1 MMPMMGGM
9 GFWIIL
15 VILLVVG
22 FVAVMINQQQ
32 VGSTSAEEKR
42 KGISKS
48 AREIADER
56 LATGDISPEE
66 HQDIRQRIQDQA

>member
-1 MMPMMGGM
+1 MMPVMGGM

-15 VILLVVG
+15 VILVVVG
-22 FVAVMINQQQ
+22 FIAVMGSQQQ
-32 VGSTSAEEKR
+32 AGSASTKEKR

-48 AREIADER
+48 AREIVDER

-66 HQDIRQRIQDQA
+66 HQEIRQCIQDQG